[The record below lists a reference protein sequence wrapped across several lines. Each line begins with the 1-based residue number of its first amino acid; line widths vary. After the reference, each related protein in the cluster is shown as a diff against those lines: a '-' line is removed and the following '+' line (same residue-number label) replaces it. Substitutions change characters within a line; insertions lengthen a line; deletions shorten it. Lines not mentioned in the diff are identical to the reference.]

1 MRNMKTLGERER
13 QPGASSALMV
23 LPPVS
28 AVFELGAI
36 VALIN
41 FVDWLL
47 PSYGLGEVGPSPY
60 WLAVLLL
67 SLQYGT
73 VSGLMAA
80 AIAILLTMLPGIPEQ
95 GVGENHFAFLLRI
108 WVQPILWIAVAVLL
122 GQFRMRQIAVKE
134 ELTRQVQELANQR
147 QALADYSNNLRSR
160 CEVLERH
167 IAGQQRSPATALLL
181 AQQALGRPDSDLGT
195 ALAKSV
201 ALSIHGGQASVYA
214 LEGLQL
220 EKRADSGWF
229 NNHSWA
235 NALPAGHPLYRA
247 VVDRGESVIV
257 LDTGGEAALSGE
269 GVAAVPIRSAVN
281 GAVVGMLKLE
291 AASPTAIAPE
301 TVVALEVMAQ
311 VLSCRFAGAGLVAQS
326 PTARPATADTQRTTS
341 PGNLRSFFSQTMNWM
356 PSKAKTPDLD
366 NNDGERVASSTGG
379 SRPRAVR

>member
-247 VVDRGESVIV
+247 VVDRGESVSV

-366 NNDGERVASSTGG
+366 NNDGDRVASSTGG

>member
-1 MRNMKTLGERER
+1 MSNKKTSGERER
-13 QPGASSALMV
+13 QLGASSALMV

-41 FVDWLL
+41 FIDWLL
-47 PSYGLGEVGPSPY
+47 PSYGLGEAGPSPY
-60 WLAVLLL
+60 WLVVLLL

-80 AIAILLTMLPGIPEQ
+80 AISILLTMLPGIPEQ

-122 GQFRMRQIAVKE
+122 GQFRMRQIAVKD

-167 IAGQQRSPATALLL
+167 IAGQQRSPAIALLS
-181 AQQALGRPDSDLGT
+181 AQQALGRPESDLGT
-195 ALAKSV
+195 ALANTV

-214 LEGLQL
+214 LDVLQL
-220 EKRADSGWF
+220 EKRADSGRF
-229 NNHSWA
+229 DNQSWA
-235 NALPAGHPLYRA
+235 NGFPAVHPLYRA
-247 VVDRGESVIV
+247 VVDRGESVSV
-257 LDTGGEAALSGE
+257 LEAGGEAALSGE
-269 GVAAVPIRSAVN
+269 GVAAVPIRSAVD

-291 AASPTAIAPE
+291 AASPAAIVPE
-301 TVVALEVMAQ
+301 TVVALEAMAQ
-311 VLSCRFAGAGLVAQS
+311 VLSCRFAAAGLVAQS
-326 PTARPATADTQRTTS
+326 STARPATADTQRAPS
-341 PGNLRSFFSQTMNWM
+341 PGNLRSFFSRTLNWM

-366 NNDGERVASSTGG
+366 ENDGDRVASSTGG

>member
-181 AQQALGRPDSDLGT
+181 AQQALGRRDSDLGT

-247 VVDRGESVIV
+247 VVDRGESVSV

>member
-95 GVGENHFAFLLRI
+95 GVGENHLAFLLRI

-181 AQQALGRPDSDLGT
+181 AQQALGRRDSDLGT

-247 VVDRGESVIV
+247 VVDRGESVSV

>member
-181 AQQALGRPDSDLGT
+181 AQQALGLPDSDLGT

-247 VVDRGESVIV
+247 VVDRGESVSV